1 MSDLD
6 FVFFLCIFLA
16 YVWFLVYKKCY
27 IHHALKVKVRVVKC
41 EYHYRGFNDTIF
53 SYKIEHKNYI
63 VAAKTVT
70 SHRKGKLYTI
80 SVDPNNYE
88 HVASVKDFRV
98 CILLSVVPLL
108 IMFFQVWRPR

>member
-1 MSDLD
+1 MH
-6 FVFFLCIFLA
+6 ILA

-27 IHHALKVKVRVVKC
+27 IHHALKVKARVVKC

-53 SYKIEHKNYI
+53 SYKIENKNYI

-70 SHRKGKLYTI
+70 LHRKGKLYTI

-88 HVASVKDFRV
+88 HVASVKDFRI
-98 CILLSVVPLL
+98 CILLSVVTLL
-108 IMFFQVWRPR
+108 IMFFQVWRLR